1 MWRRRVEYP
10 ELKACVIEHA
20 QRLRPDVILIE
31 DKGSGI
37 GLIQDLR
44 AETYGYPIIAWD
56 PGKYDK
62 ETRMKIQSAKIE
74 TGLVSLPPDAPWLD
88 DFMDEVRRFPNG
100 THDDQ
105 IDAMSQVLDWDSTR
119 GGQLFV
125 TSYRS

>member
-1 MWRRRVEYP
+1 
-10 ELKACVIEHA
+10 
-20 QRLRPDVILIE
+20 
-31 DKGSGI
+31 
-37 GLIQDLR
+37 
-44 AETYGYPIIAWD
+44 
-56 PGKYDK
+56 
-62 ETRMKIQSAKIE
+62 MKIQSAKIE